1 MEAARAGNL
10 GCVKVL
16 VDAGASLFAKD
27 VSRHDHH
34 DSVESVV
41 GADFSLLYTVLQRDG
56 NTAEHLARMAGHSD
70 IEDFLREQAESV
82 SDREQLLIVFQL
94 C

>member
-16 VDAGASLFAKD
+16 VDAGASLIAKD
-27 VSRHDHH
+27 VSGYVYMRTMVWLRRLWYLLKLMLIHRLAAGWQH
-34 DSVESVV
+34 SRAS
-41 GADFSLLYTVLQRDG
+41 GADGR
-56 NTAEHLARMAGHSD
+56 A
-70 IEDFLREQAESV
+70 
-82 SDREQLLIVFQL
+82 